1 MSWTFLNSYTLGD
14 SSSDGNIIYA
24 YTPSSVY
31 FSTNTGGT
39 FNEILYSS
47 ASIPNIKTIS
57 TNAAGTKVVMG
68 GTNTMI
74 YEMDTSDYLDT
85 SNPLDIIF
93 SIVNVLG
100 NWSSSCSSDT
110 GDNFIISENPDNPI
124 SGIIGD
130 DMTYT
135 KTINGWNLAMTG
147 QKILYIC
154 FYKNQNNIGYYNFT
168 SIYQGIYTF
177 EVNGNYNAQEYSGST
192 GMSWLSICCTL
203 SNSHIYV
210 IGITNS
216 QNNKKDVFV
225 STDNGVSFT
234 QLSNLSASKNW
245 SFIACS
251 SNGQFISLCEDSS
264 NGHMHIS
271 DDFGDNFTHRA
282 NIHDWRNTTI
292 SNDGQIIYATS
303 IDGLYQSTDGG
314 ISCFEENTFILT
326 NDGYKKINTLKIND
340 IVKTTEGYKKIIKIG
355 YNYANSINF
364 KKSVIINSHNPL
376 ILSNG
381 HSILLNDLDFVKFSK
396 IVMHPEFYKFS
407 KKINGL
413 NQLLVED
420 CILFK
425 SLEKNYSLKYYHFV
439 LENDN
444 IEKQYGVYANDIL
457 CECMSENFFHRSN
470 LFEV

>member
-1 MSWTFLNSYTLGD
+1 MSWVFLNSYTLGD

-24 YTPSSVY
+24 YTSSSVY
-31 FSTNTGGT
+31 FSTNSGIH
-39 FNEILYSS
+39 FNEILYLS

-57 TNAAGTKVVMG
+57 TNGAGTKVVMG
-68 GTNTMI
+68 GTNTSI
-74 YEMDTSDYLDT
+74 YEMDT
-85 SNPLDIIF
+85 SNPLDITF
-93 SIVNVLG
+93 SIVNVIG

-110 GDNFIISENPDNPI
+110 GDNFIISENPGNPI
-124 SGIIGD
+124 SGTSGG

-135 KTINGWNLAMTG
+135 KTTSGWNLALTG
-147 QKILYIC
+147 RKILYIC
-154 FYKNQNNIGYYNFT
+154 FYKDLNNIGYYNFT
-168 SIYQGIYTF
+168 STEPGIYKLQ
-177 EVNGNYNAQEYSGST
+177 VNGEGGVNKYIGLAS
-192 GMSWLSICCTL
+192 MSLLSICCSL
-203 SNSHIYV
+203 DNSHMYV
-210 IGITNS
+210 IGITHP
-216 QNNKKDVFV
+216 QTDKKNVYI
-225 STDNGVSFT
+225 STDFGATFT
-234 QLSNLSASKNW
+234 ILDVLDLKDSKKW

-251 SNGQFISLCEDSS
+251 ADGNSISVCENSS

-271 DDFGDNFTHRA
+271 NNSGDSFTHYGDNNH
-282 NIHDWRNTTI
+282 WLNTTI
-292 SNDGQIIYATS
+292 SNDGHIIYAS
-303 IDGLYQSTDGG
+303 ANDGLYKFDV
-314 ISCFEENTFILT
+314 SCFEENTFILT

-340 IVKTTEGYKKIIKIG
+340 VVKTTEGYKKIIKIG

-396 IVMHPEFYKFS
+396 TVMHPEFYKFS

-425 SLEKNYSLKYYHFV
+425 SLKKNYSLKYYHFV
-439 LENDN
+439 LENDD

-457 CECMSENFFHRSN
+457 CECMSEKFFHRSN